1 MRVKEIGQGGGGK
14 SEREGERKTKREGGR
29 GKTKIV
35 REDEKEGERTPPNL
49 LNFSPQRCTRAP
61 PVWPLICLP

>member
-1 MRVKEIGQGGGGK
+1 MKEIGRGGGGK

-35 REDEKEGERTPPNL
+35 REDEKEGEDERG
-49 LNFSPQRCTRAP
+49 
-61 PVWPLICLP
+61 